1 LKLNGKHQLLV
12 FADYANIVG
21 GRVDTINENAEV
33 VIVAVRRFEE
43 K

>member
-12 FADYANIVG
+12 FADYANILG
-21 GRVDTINENAEV
+21 GRVDTINENAEAV
-33 VIVAVRRFEE
+33 TVAVRRFEE